1 MRELNRGGQVYFV
14 YNRVE
19 TIRDM
24 AAHLSKLIP
33 EARIAV
39 AHGQMSERELENIV
53 IGFVKNE
60 YDILVCT
67 TIIETGMDIP
77 NVNTIIMYDADK
89 MGLSQLYQLRGRVG
103 RSNRIAYAYLTYRK
117 DKILTEVAEKRLR
130 AIKEFTELGSGFK
143 IAMKDL
149 EIRGAG
155 NMMGASQHGHMA
167 AIGYD
172 LYCRM
177 LEDMIKLIKGEIEK
191 EPIETTVEL
200 KVDAFIPADYISDE
214 MQKIEVYKKIA
225 SIGSFEDMLEIQEEL
240 IDRFSDIPPSVEN
253 LMNIAYIRSIAKAL
267 GIEEIKERRE
277 ELWFQFES
285 KDWIKNELVNGLL
298 QKYSKNISFKEE
310 KKPTIGY
317 KLTDVK
323 RDELISKT
331 REILENMKV
340 SVAIK

>member
-1 MRELNRGGQVYFV
+1 M
-14 YNRVE
+14 
-19 TIRDM
+19 T
-24 AAHLSKLIP
+24 
-33 EARIAV
+33 
-39 AHGQMSERELENIV
+39 ERELEDVI

-77 NVNTIIMYDADK
+77 NVNTIIINDADK

-117 DKILTEVAEKRLR
+117 DKILTEVAEKRLK

-155 NMMGASQHGHMA
+155 NMMGSSQHGHMA

-177 LEDMIKLIKGEIEK
+177 LEDTIKLIKGEIEK

-200 KVDAFIPADYISDE
+200 KVDAYIPSEYISDE

-225 SIGSFEDMLEIQEEL
+225 AISSKEDMMEIQDEL
-240 IDRFSDIPPSVEN
+240 IDRFSDIPLPVLN
-253 LMNIAYIRSIAKAL
+253 LMNIAYIRSIAKEI
-267 GIEEIKERRE
+267 GISEIKERKE
-277 ELWFQFES
+277 ELLFQFES
-285 KDWIKNELVNGLL
+285 KQYIKEQYITALIK
-298 QKYSKNISFKEE
+298 KYSKQISFKED
-310 KKPTIGY
+310 KKPVVAY
-317 KLTDVK
+317 KISDVK
-323 RDELISKT
+323 KEELIESL
-331 REILENMKV
+331 REFVENIKG
-340 SVAIK
+340 SVAIV

>member
-1 MRELNRGGQVYFV
+1 V

-24 AAHLSKLIP
+24 ASYIQKLVP
-33 EARIAV
+33 EARVAV
-39 AHGQMSERELENIV
+39 GHGQMSERELEDV
-53 IGFVKNE
+53 VLGFVKNE
-60 YDILVCT
+60 YDILVST

-77 NVNTIIMYDADK
+77 NVNTIIINDADK

-103 RSNRIAYAYLTYRK
+103 RSNRIAYAYLTYKK
-117 DKILTEVAEKRLR
+117 DKILTEVAEKRLI

-155 NMMGASQHGHMA
+155 NMMGSSQHGHMA

-177 LEDMIKLIKGEIEK
+177 LEDMVKIIKGEIEK

-200 KVDAFIPADYISDE
+200 KVDAFIPGDYISDE

-225 SIGSFEDMLEIQEEL
+225 AISSFDDMMEIQDEL
-240 IDRFSDIPPSVEN
+240 VDRFSDIPLPVEN
-253 LMNIAYIRSIAKAL
+253 LMNIAYMRSIAKAL
-267 GIEEIKERRE
+267 GIEEIKERRG

-285 KDWIKNELVNGLL
+285 KDWIKNELVSALIGE
-298 QKYSKNISFKEE
+298 YSKSISFKEE
-310 KKPTIGY
+310 KKPTLVY
-317 KLTDVK
+317 KLMDAK
-323 RDELISKT
+323 REELIS
-331 REILENMKV
+331 RVRAILETMKA
-340 SVAIK
+340 SVAIKQ